1 MNFLFENKVLR
12 NAVFYL
18 AMVLL
23 GMALMFGV
31 LKLSGTLPDAKKTV
45 AASRDHEEKGA
56 EEKGHE
62 EEGHVEG
69 EAGLVSLT
77 AEQLKAGGI
86 RIETASPQPFS
97 ATLELPGQLMLNSER
112 EARVIAPLGG
122 MVRSVPVQVG
132 MKVGQGAVLATLE
145 SRELAEAS
153 AGLLAARERRVLA
166 ESTFQR
172 EEGLW
177 QKKISAEQD
186 YLAARRDLN
195 EARIAE
201 QGARQKLLALGIS
214 AADVAALRNGGSLA
228 RYSLRAPLA
237 GTVLSRDLTLGEALG
252 TDKTVFRI
260 ADLSSLWIELAL
272 PAADLALVQRGQ
284 RVIVSDGTQQGEG
297 RVLFVQPELDAAS
310 RTGSVRVE
318 IDNRDGR
325 WRSGQFLRAQLLTGK
340 TLPAIAVPASAI
352 VLLEKRSVVFV
363 ETRGG
368 LEAREVQ
375 PGRKAGDR
383 VEIIKGLEAGER
395 YASGDVFLLK
405 AELGKGEASH
415 EH

>member
-1 MNFLFENKVLR
+1 MNSLFQNKVFR
-12 NAVFYL
+12 NAVFYV

-23 GMALMFGV
+23 GMALMFAG
-31 LKLSGTLPDAKKTV
+31 LRLGGRIAHAPPATV
-45 AASRDHEEKGA
+45 AAS
-56 EEKGHE
+56 GHE
-62 EEGHVEG
+62 EAGHADG
-69 EAGLVSLT
+69 EAGSVRLSP
-77 AEQLKAGGI
+77 EQLKTAGI
-86 RIETASPQPFS
+86 TVETAKAEPFS
-97 ATLELPGQLMLNSER
+97 AALELPGQLQLNSER

-122 MVRSVPVQVG
+122 RVRSVPVQVG
-132 MKVGQGAVLATLE
+132 MKVRAGAVLATLE
-145 SRELAEAS
+145 SRELADAS

-166 ESTFQR
+166 ESTFLR

-201 QGARQKLLALGIS
+201 QGARQTLLALGIS
-214 AADVAALRNGGSLA
+214 EADVAGIRSSGSLA
-228 RYSLRAPLA
+228 HYRLRAPLA
-237 GTVLSRDLTLGEALG
+237 GTVLTRDLTLGEALG

-272 PAADLALVQRGQ
+272 PAGDLALVQRGQ
-284 RVIVSDGTQQGEG
+284 RVFVSDGLQQGEG

-318 IDNRDGR
+318 IDNHDGR
-325 WRSGQFLRAQLLTGK
+325 WRPGQFLRAQLLGGK
-340 TLPAIAVPASAI
+340 TTDVIAVPASALI
-352 VLLEKRSVVFV
+352 LLENRNVVFV
-363 ETRGG
+363 ESKDGF
-368 LEAREVQ
+368 AVREVQ
-375 PGRKAGDR
+375 PGRKAGGR
-383 VEIIKGLEAGER
+383 VEILKGLAAGER

-415 EH
+415 ED

>member
-1 MNFLFENKVLR
+1 MNSLFQNKVFR
-12 NAVFYL
+12 NAVFYV

-23 GMALMFGV
+23 GMALMFAG
-31 LKLSGTLPDAKKTV
+31 LRLGGRIAHAPPATV
-45 AASRDHEEKGA
+45 AAS
-56 EEKGHE
+56 GHE
-62 EEGHVEG
+62 EAGHADG
-69 EAGLVSLT
+69 EAGSVRLSP
-77 AEQLKAGGI
+77 EQLKTAGI
-86 RIETASPQPFS
+86 TVETAKAEPFS
-97 ATLELPGQLMLNSER
+97 AALELPGQLQLNSER

-122 MVRSVPVQVG
+122 RVRSVPVQVG
-132 MKVGQGAVLATLE
+132 MKVRAGAVLATLE
-145 SRELAEAS
+145 SRELADAS

-201 QGARQKLLALGIS
+201 QGARQTLLALGIS
-214 AADVAALRNGGSLA
+214 EADVAGIRSGGSLA
-228 RYSLRAPLA
+228 HYRLRAPLA
-237 GTVLSRDLTLGEALG
+237 GTVLTRDLTLGEALG

-272 PAADLALVQRGQ
+272 PAGDLALVQRGQ
-284 RVIVSDGTQQGEG
+284 RVFVSDGLQQGEG
-297 RVLFVQPELDAAS
+297 RVLFVQPELDTAS

-325 WRSGQFLRAQLLTGK
+325 WRPGQFLRAQLLGGK
-340 TLPAIAVPASAI
+340 TTDVIAVPASALI
-352 VLLEKRSVVFV
+352 LLENRNVVFV
-363 ETRGG
+363 ESKDGF
-368 LEAREVQ
+368 AVREVQ
-375 PGRKAGDR
+375 PGRKAGGR
-383 VEIIKGLEAGER
+383 VEILKGLTAGER

-415 EH
+415 ED

>member
-1 MNFLFENKVLR
+1 MNSLFENKVLR
-12 NAVFYL
+12 NSVFYV
-18 AMVLL
+18 AMVLS
-23 GMALMFGV
+23 GMALMFGG
-31 LKLSGTLPDAKKTV
+31 LKLTGQLPV
-45 AASRDHEEKGA
+45 APASSDRVNEEQTG
-56 EEKGHE
+56 KGH

-69 EAGLVSLT
+69 AAGFVMLT
-77 AEQLKAGGI
+77 SKQLKAGGVTV
-86 RIETASPQPFS
+86 ETAKPEPFS
-97 ATLELPGQLMLNSER
+97 ATLELPGQLQLNSER

-122 MVRSVPVQVG
+122 RVRSVPVQVG
-132 MKVGQGAVLATLE
+132 MKVKAGAVLATLE

-201 QGARQKLLALGIS
+201 QGARQKLLALDIS
-214 AADVAALRNGGSLA
+214 EADISGLRSGSSLA
-228 RYSLRAPLA
+228 HYSLRAPLA
-237 GTVLSRDLTLGEALG
+237 GTVLTRDLTLGESLG
-252 TDKTVFRI
+252 TDKAVFRI
-260 ADLSSLWIELAL
+260 ADLSSLWIELSL
-272 PAADLALVQRGQ
+272 PATELALVQRGQ
-284 RVIVSDGTQQGEG
+284 RVFVSDGAQQGEG

-325 WRSGQFLRAQLLTGK
+325 WRPGQFLRAQLLGGK
-340 TLPAIAVPASAI
+340 SVDVIAVPATALI
-352 VLLEKRSVVFV
+352 LLENRNVVFV
-363 ETRGG
+363 EGRGG
-368 LEAREVQ
+368 FEAREVRL
-375 PGRKAGDR
+375 GRKAAGR
-383 VEIIKGLEAGER
+383 VEILNGLAAGER

-415 EH
+415 DD